1 MISEGRTK
9 SGQMGQQ
16 PQNMTLLMQ
25 DNTVFNN
32 KLCLF
37 TFRLQ
42 YKEYC
47 HKIEENIPFNC
58 PSPIVSLVNTNV
70 MS

>member
-47 HKIEENIPFNC
+47 HKIEEKIHFNS
-58 PSPIVSLVNTNV
+58 PSPIVSLVNINV